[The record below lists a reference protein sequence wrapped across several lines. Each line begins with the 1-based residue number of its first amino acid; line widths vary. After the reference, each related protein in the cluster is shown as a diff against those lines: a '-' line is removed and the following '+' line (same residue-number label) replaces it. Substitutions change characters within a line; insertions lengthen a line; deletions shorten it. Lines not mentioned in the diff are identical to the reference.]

1 MWQLWPFP
9 SPVYFTQPAKTIASY
24 EDVLRGLSR
33 VPALQSGEDCVA
45 SQKNVCI
52 GGSWSRRLRAGLS
65 TLLDNPGDSRF

>member
-9 SPVYFTQPAKTIASY
+9 SPVYFTELAKTASY

-33 VPALQSGEDCVA
+33 VPALQSGEDCVT

-52 GGSWSRRLRAGLS
+52 EGYQ
-65 TLLDNPGDSRF
+65 DN